1 MYYLEFLFQTVQDF
15 SKNLIE
21 KHPDFDGKKLWD
33 SLKEELTDIDEK
45 ASDWSLSEGWKRF
58 ILSLLTKVD
67 DILDKP
73 PNESDSHHFL
83 RQHVRLTSKP
93 PTVTTIIQLAFNI
106 GMWKGKPDAELMK
119 ILKYDDSNLDKLSSY
134 IYPKDIMKLS
144 NKIPDEI
151 VNLFVIRIFHYSEE
165 CL

>member
-1 MYYLEFLFQTVQDF
+1 MYSLEFLFQIVQNF

-21 KHPDFDGKKLWD
+21 QHPDFDGKKLWD
-33 SLKEELTDIDEK
+33 SLNEALTGIDEK
-45 ASDWSLSEGWKRF
+45 ASCWSLSEGWKRF
-58 ILSLLTKVD
+58 VLSLLTKVD

-119 ILKYDDSNLDKLSSY
+119 IIKYDDSDLDKLSSY
-134 IYPKDIMKLS
+134 IYTEDIMKLS
-144 NKIPDEI
+144 KKMSPEI
-151 VNLFVIRIFHYSEE
+151 VNLFVIRIIRYSEE